1 MSQKEII
8 EETRLTKGTVSKK
21 ESGDEKITSEI
32 NEILLKNFTEDEKR
46 TLQTLLKKML
56 RNIELTGDVA

>member
-1 MSQKEII
+1 M
-8 EETRLTKGTVSKK
+8 TKGTVSKK